1 VPTASLRRWRTP
13 TFLILLVAAVLVA
26 ACAAA
31 SVQQASPL
39 GDRVVSGSGIETG
52 ISTPDYGEPYG
63 PVVSA
68 TDAVSRALQR
78 FPIDHRSSTPAVA
91 KLLPY
96 HAVNDWRGA
105 SSPGVSDDDPAWLVG
120 IAGIDL
126 TAADVMT
133 GVIPVAITPS
143 SPAATIEGAFYVLD
157 ARTGQLTGV
166 GVLSVGGSRSMAS
179 LGQLVDVP
187 MPVLPATSLPP
198 VPTLA
203 PTVPGAPTATPW

>member
-1 VPTASLRRWRTP
+1 MQTASLRRWRTP
-13 TFLILLVAAVLVA
+13 TVLILLIAAVLVA

-31 SVQQASPL
+31 PVQQASPL
-39 GDRVVSGSGIETG
+39 GDRVVSGYGMKTG
-52 ISTPDYGEPYG
+52 NSTPDFGEQYS

-68 TDAVSRALQR
+68 TDAVSRALR
-78 FPIDHRSSTPAVA
+78 LFPIDHRSSTPAVA

-105 SSPGVSDDDPAWLVG
+105 SSPGLSNDDPAWLVG
-120 IAGIDL
+120 IAGIGL

-133 GVIPVAITPS
+133 GVSPVAITPS
-143 SPAATIEGAFYVLD
+143 SQASTIEGAFYVVD

-166 GVLSVGGSRSMAS
+166 GVLSVGRSRSMAS
-179 LGQLVDVP
+179 LRRLAEVP
-187 MPVLPATSLPP
+187 MPILPATSLPP

-203 PTVPGAPTATPW
+203 PTAPGAPTATPW